1 MNTIIINNKFSQ
13 SFMKKYFILAASAAI
28 VLGACSKNEVNVN
41 ETADNAVAFGVY
53 VPRTTVTK
61 AGTAGIISTA
71 QTLAASGGF
80 GIFAFHTDGANYAS
94 AAIKPNFMYNQ
105 HVTGTDVATPVWSYS
120 PVKYW
125 PNEFGTNAASTNVDR
140 LTFFAYGPYVEVTP
154 GTGAPTA
161 SPVGQGIT
169 ALSSNADTGDPFVS
183 YEVAGTDP
191 AGAVDLV
198 WGVAS
203 TTDAS
208 AIQNGP
214 TLVAGKPYIDMT
226 KQTTG
231 GKVTFNFRHALTGVG
246 INVQA
251 FFDDVNDPAAFDDVT
266 SGTLEAETK
275 ITIESVTL
283 SGFDYYATGDL
294 NLNNT
299 TANTPLWQNLP
310 TAGTSFPI
318 TGAIA
323 ASLKDSGNA
332 ELQTVAGVTGT
343 KVNLITGAAPAAT
356 DPYYMLIPTGNNTD
370 NVNVEIVYYVTTED
384 NNLADGFSRVQND
397 IKKESITLQLVAGK
411 KNTLNL
417 VLGMTTV
424 KVDATVTDWEN
435 GNEADVDLP
444 INKTN

>member
-1 MNTIIINNKFSQ
+1 
-13 SFMKKYFILAASAAI
+13 MKKYFVIAAAAAL
-28 VLGACSKNEVNVN
+28 VLGACSKNEVNLN
-41 ETADNAVAFGVY
+41 ETASNAVSFGVY
-53 VPRTTVTK
+53 VPRTTAVK
-61 AGTAGIISTA
+61 AGSDGIISTA
-71 QTLAASGGF
+71 QILANKGGF
-80 GIFAFHTDGANYAS
+80 GIFAYHTDGTTYAA

-105 HVTGTDVATPVWSYS
+105 HVEGTDADAPVWSYS
-120 PVKYW
+120 PIKYW

-140 LTFFAYGPYVEVTP
+140 LSFFAYGPYVEVTP
-154 GTGAPTA
+154 ATGIPTA
-161 SPVGQGIT
+161 NPVGQGIT
-169 ALSSNADTGDPFVS
+169 ALSTNAAAGDPVVS
-183 YEVAGTDP
+183 YEVADTDP

-203 TTDAS
+203 STEAS
-208 AIQNGP
+208 AVQNAP
-214 TLVAGKPYIDMT
+214 TLVEGKPYIDMT
-226 KQTTG
+226 KQTTN

-246 INVQA
+246 VNVQA
-251 FFDDVNDPAAFDDVT
+251 FFDDVNNPSNFTDEST
-266 SGTLEAETK
+266 GTLAAGTK

-299 TANTPLWQNLP
+299 AANTPKWENLP
-310 TAGTSFPI
+310 AAAASFAI

-323 ASLKDSGNA
+323 ATLKDSGAA
-332 ELQTVAGVTGT
+332 EEQTVAGVTKT
-343 KVNLITGAAPAAT
+343 KVNLITGVAPAAT

-370 NVNVEIVYYVTTED
+370 AVTVEIVYYVTTVD
-384 NNLADGFSRVQND
+384 GNLDGGISRVQND

-444 INKTN
+444 VNVTPAP